1 MNGKQNIIGRILS
14 DADDKAAYIVSQ
26 AQMRADEAIAKEHA
40 AIAADKKALETK
52 LAVAAQERVANALAN
67 AKLDARKYRL
77 AGRQQLISLCYANA
91 LASLE
96 AMDEVRAAEF
106 IAATLAKY
114 AESGEQVFVGKA
126 QAGVVTQAFLDKLG
140 KNLTLGGSTDVGS
153 GVVLCGDGYEK
164 DLTYAKLIDYAR
176 DKTEAEV
183 SVALFG
189 VKNV

>member
-1 MNGKQNIIGRILS
+1 
-14 DADDKAAYIVSQ
+14 
-26 AQMRADEAIAKEHA
+26 
-40 AIAADKKALETK
+40 
-52 LAVAAQERVANALAN
+52 
-67 AKLDARKYRL
+67 
-77 AGRQQLISLCYANA
+77 
-91 LASLE
+91 
-96 AMDEVRAAEF
+96 MDEVRAAEF

-140 KNLTLGGSTDVGS
+140 KNLTLGGTTDVGS
-153 GVVLCGDGYEK
+153 GVILCGDGYEK